1 MISQIVNMYNNMLA
15 TLLDVERPLLQAK
28 LDDIDKVLQKGLKHL
43 NWKSHA
49 IQEFVANAMAKVKE
63 ANSILQTIK
72 SNVKETQIVLKSFA
86 EPLMM
91 DRNVTKTYTTEQFQE
106 IFKRTVSGRYTAI
119 TKGGL
124 AIHEQISNSNK
135 VLKVPRG
142 NENWRRYVDYVNQ
155 IVVEGM
161 CDATLASAKYLRNQ
175 LDETF
180 LSTNEV
186 SPLLEIQ
193 LKLAPPLAV
202 FTPQMGNT
210 QKKDGL
216 RDMIDSWLGSFVN
229 IATLVGRLDT
239 LEEDGDYLLDMQED
253 FSVRHIVSQI
263 YKAVTQN
270 EIKCQEFRQQFMAY
284 SYIWLE
290 DIQLKFASWKEANS
304 NKDPDV
310 IDKDPPL
317 SAFDAQILRYKALEE
332 EIRDL
337 PQIKI
342 IGWVKID
349 AKPIKSALSSWV
361 SKWTYQYQS
370 YLLEKVTSRVTD
382 LVHFVS
388 FTDSALDTEVSDTDR
403 KAMLD
408 VMGYLRDVRKR
419 TDGTD
424 AMFDPLRQTVSLLSK
439 HLVQTPEDVLRQL
452 EEAPLAWNNLKKK
465 AVVTKEKQAKNHSRE
480 ADKIKKESKE
490 FESKVESFCIC
501 FKKEMPFEYQSNF
514 NEAYK
519 QLDAIHHGPNNIT
532 MLCGESHIPMGT
544 LKQMRKEV
552 MNLNELQEL
561 FELYVI
567 EYREIAQCEKDA
579 VMLKRVWDVISM
591 VQAIYTDW
599 RSTKWDEIHVEV
611 LQEENKKLQK
621 EVKGCDKMV
630 KNWPCFKGL
639 EDAVKNMQTSL
650 PLVEDL
656 HHPAMRE
663 RHWNQLMRAC
673 GVQFKMDDKFTFG
686 DMLKLELH
694 RFEDDVLEIVD
705 RAQKELTIEKQLQ
718 KLVDTWK
725 VQNFSYP
732 PDPENADLVL
742 LAVDETVM
750 EALED
755 NTLQLQNLMASKYVQ
770 GNGDFLEKVLTWQ
783 KKLGMVDVVISTWK
797 EVQSKWSNL
806 QSIFIGSADI
816 RVQLPDDSKR
826 FDGVDTEWKELMK
839 EAVNETNAVVACNFE
854 GRQERLDNMLSN
866 LEKCEK
872 SLADYL
878 ETKRV
883 AYPRFYFVASADLLD
898 ILSKGSNPQLIIKH
912 LQKFFDNIKTLEFN
926 KDSNSVPTKTAIGM
940 YSGENEYVAWPS
952 TFVCEGAVET
962 WLFKLTE
969 HTHDSLKVLMQDSHK
984 AFDEKPRHEF
994 IFDWCAELVSVV
1006 ARIVYTEEVNWS
1018 FEQLEE
1024 GNENA
1029 LRDFNKKQID
1039 TLNKYAEL
1047 ILGDLTSNDRRK
1059 IIMLMT
1065 LDVHARDVVI
1075 GLIDTKAESK
1085 EAFAW
1090 MSQLKYH
1097 MDDKTNTVRIEI
1109 CDYVTYFGYEYIG
1122 NCGCLVVTPLTDRCY
1137 ITLTQA
1143 MRLILGG
1150 APAGPAGNSES
1161 ETCLYSMHEVLM
1173 LLSLRNWKD

>member
-1 MISQIVNMYNNMLA
+1 MIPYAENVVNSQIVNMYNNMLS
-15 TLLDVERPLLQAK
+15 TLLEVERPLLQAK

-43 NWKSHA
+43 NWKSNA
-49 IQEFVANAMAKVKE
+49 IQEFVANTMAKVKE

-91 DRNVTKTYTTEQFQE
+91 DRNATKTYTTDQFQE
-106 IFKRTVSGRYTAI
+106 IFKRTVSTRYTAI

-124 AIHEQISNSNK
+124 AIHEQLSNSNK
-135 VLKVPRG
+135 VLKVTKG

-161 CDATLASAKYLRNQ
+161 CEVALASARYLKNQ
-175 LDETF
+175 LDDVF
-180 LSTNEV
+180 LNVNEV

-193 LKLAPPLAV
+193 LKLAPPLAM

-216 RDMIDSWLGSFVN
+216 RDMIDSWLSSFTN
-229 IATLVGRLDT
+229 ISTLVSRLDT
-239 LEEDGDYLLDMQED
+239 SEEDGDYLLDMQED
-253 FSVRHIVSQI
+253 VSVRYIVSQI
-263 YKAVTQN
+263 YKAIAQN
-270 EIKCQEFRQQFMAY
+270 EAKCEEFRQQFMAY

-290 DIQLKFASWKEANS
+290 DIQQKFASWKEANS
-304 NKDPDV
+304 NKDPDA

-317 SAFDAQILRYKALEE
+317 SAFDNQIIRYKALEE

-370 YLLEKVTSRVTD
+370 YLLDKVTSKVTD
-382 LVHFVS
+382 LVQFVS
-388 FTDSALDTEVSDTDR
+388 FTDTALDTEVSDTDR

-419 TDGTD
+419 ADGTD

-439 HLVQTPEDVLRQL
+439 HLVQTPDEVLRQL
-452 EEAPLAWNNLKKK
+452 EEAPLTWNNLKKK

-490 FESKVESFCIC
+490 FEAKVEAFCTA
-501 FKKEMPFEYQSNF
+501 FKKEMPFEYQSNY

-519 QLDAIHHGPNNIT
+519 QLDSIHHGPNNVM
-532 MLCGESHIPMGT
+532 MLCGEGSTPTQMGT

-552 MNLNELQEL
+552 LNLNELQEL

-567 EYREIAQCEKDA
+567 EYREVAQCEKDA

-599 RSTKWDEIHVEV
+599 RSTKWDEIYVEV

-673 GVQFKMDDKFTFG
+673 GVQFKMDEKFTFG

-718 KLVDTWK
+718 KLVDTWRI
-725 VQNFSYP
+725 QNLSYP

-770 GNGDFLEKVLTWQ
+770 GNADFLEKVLTWQ

-816 RVQLPDDSKR
+816 RVQLPEDSKR
-826 FDGVDTEWKELMK
+826 FDGVDAEWKELMK
-839 EAVNETNAVVACNFE
+839 EAVNETNAVTACNFE
-854 GRQERLDNMLSN
+854 GRQERLDNMLGN

-883 AYPRFYFVASADLLD
+883 AFPRFYFVASADLLD

-940 YSGENEYVAWPS
+940 YSGENEYVAWPT

-969 HTHDSLKVLMQDSHK
+969 HTHDSLKALMQDAHK

-1039 TLNKYAEL
+1039 ILNKYAEL

-1150 APAGPAGNSES
+1150 APAGPAG
-1161 ETCLYSMHEVLM
+1161 T
-1173 LLSLRNWKD
+1173 

>member
-1 MISQIVNMYNNMLA
+1 MIPYAENIVNSQIVNMYNNMLS
-15 TLLDVERPLLQAK
+15 TLLEVERPLLQAK

-43 NWKSHA
+43 NWKSNA
-49 IQEFVANAMAKVKE
+49 IQEFVANTMAKVKE

-91 DRNVTKTYTTEQFQE
+91 DRNATKTYTTDQFQE
-106 IFKRTVSGRYTAI
+106 IFKRTVSTRYTAI

-124 AIHEQISNSNK
+124 AIHEQLSNSNK
-135 VLKVPRG
+135 VLKVTKG

-155 IVVEGM
+155 IVVDGM
-161 CDATLASAKYLRNQ
+161 CEVALASARYLKNQ
-175 LDETF
+175 LDDVF
-180 LSTNEV
+180 LNVNEV

-193 LKLAPPLAV
+193 LKLAPPLAM

-216 RDMIDSWLGSFVN
+216 RDMIDSWLSSFTN
-229 IATLVGRLDT
+229 ISTLVSRLDT
-239 LEEDGDYLLDMQED
+239 SEEDGDYLLDMQED
-253 FSVRHIVSQI
+253 VSVRYIVSQI
-263 YKAVTQN
+263 YKAIAQN
-270 EIKCQEFRQQFMAY
+270 EAKCEEFRQQFMAY

-290 DIQLKFASWKEANS
+290 DIQQKFASWKEANS
-304 NKDPDV
+304 NKDPDA

-317 SAFDAQILRYKALEE
+317 SAFDNQIIRYKALEE

-370 YLLEKVTSRVTD
+370 YLLDKVTSKVTD
-382 LVHFVS
+382 LVQFVS
-388 FTDSALDTEVSDTDR
+388 FTDTALDTEVSDTDR

-419 TDGTD
+419 ADGTD

-439 HLVQTPEDVLRQL
+439 HLVQTPDEVLRQL
-452 EEAPLAWNNLKKK
+452 EEAPLTWNNLKKK

-490 FESKVESFCIC
+490 FEAKVEAFCTA
-501 FKKEMPFEYQSNF
+501 FKKEMPFEYQSNY

-519 QLDAIHHGPNNIT
+519 QLDSIHHGPNNVM
-532 MLCGESHIPMGT
+532 MLCGEGSTPTQMGT

-552 MNLNELQEL
+552 LNLNELQEL

-567 EYREIAQCEKDA
+567 EYREVAQCEKDA

-599 RSTKWDEIHVEV
+599 RSTKWDEIYVEV

-673 GVQFKMDDKFTFG
+673 GVQFKMDEKFTFG

-718 KLVDTWK
+718 KLVDTWRI
-725 VQNFSYP
+725 QNLSYP

-770 GNGDFLEKVLTWQ
+770 GNADFLEKVLTWQ

-816 RVQLPDDSKR
+816 RVQLPEDSKR
-826 FDGVDTEWKELMK
+826 FDGVDAEWKELMK
-839 EAVNETNAVVACNFE
+839 EAVNETNAVTACNFE
-854 GRQERLDNMLSN
+854 
-866 LEKCEK
+866 
-872 SLADYL
+872 
-878 ETKRV
+878 
-883 AYPRFYFVASADLLD
+883 
-898 ILSKGSNPQLIIKH
+898 
-912 LQKFFDNIKTLEFN
+912 
-926 KDSNSVPTKTAIGM
+926 
-940 YSGENEYVAWPS
+940 
-952 TFVCEGAVET
+952 
-962 WLFKLTE
+962 
-969 HTHDSLKVLMQDSHK
+969 
-984 AFDEKPRHEF
+984 
-994 IFDWCAELVSVV
+994 
-1006 ARIVYTEEVNWS
+1006 
-1018 FEQLEE
+1018 
-1024 GNENA
+1024 
-1029 LRDFNKKQID
+1029 
-1039 TLNKYAEL
+1039 
-1047 ILGDLTSNDRRK
+1047 
-1059 IIMLMT
+1059 
-1065 LDVHARDVVI
+1065 
-1075 GLIDTKAESK
+1075 
-1085 EAFAW
+1085 
-1090 MSQLKYH
+1090 
-1097 MDDKTNTVRIEI
+1097 
-1109 CDYVTYFGYEYIG
+1109 
-1122 NCGCLVVTPLTDRCY
+1122 
-1137 ITLTQA
+1137 
-1143 MRLILGG
+1143 
-1150 APAGPAGNSES
+1150 
-1161 ETCLYSMHEVLM
+1161 
-1173 LLSLRNWKD
+1173 

>member
-1 MISQIVNMYNNMLA
+1 MQIVNIYNNMLG
-15 TLLDVERPLLQAK
+15 TLLEVERPLLQAK

-49 IQEFVANAMAKVKE
+49 INDFVANAMAKVKD

-72 SNVKETQIVLKSFA
+72 SNVKETQALLKSFA

-91 DRNVTKTYTTEQFQE
+91 DRNTTKTYTTDQFQD
-106 IFKRTVSGRYTAI
+106 IFKKTISSRYTVI

-124 AIHEQISNSNK
+124 AIHEHLQNSNK
-135 VLKVPRG
+135 VLKITKG
-142 NENWRRYVDYVNQ
+142 NEFWRRYVDYVNQ
-155 IVVEGM
+155 KVVDGL
-161 CDATLASAKYLRNQ
+161 CDVTLASAKYLKNQ
-175 LDETF
+175 LDENY
-180 LSTNEV
+180 LISNDV
-186 SPLLEIQ
+186 APLLELQ
-193 LKLAPPLAV
+193 LKLAPPMAV
-202 FTPQMGNT
+202 FTPNMGNT
-210 QKKDGL
+210 AKRDGL
-216 RDMIDSWLGSFVN
+216 RDMVDSWLNSFIN
-229 IATLVGRLDT
+229 TATLITRLDT
-239 LEEDGDYLLDMQED
+239 AENDGDYLLDMQED

-263 YKAVTQN
+263 YKTVTQN
-270 EIKCQEFRQQFMAY
+270 ESKCEEFRQQFMAY

-290 DIQLKFASWKEANS
+290 DIQQKFASWKEANS
-304 NKDPDV
+304 IKDPDAL
-310 IDKDPPL
+310 DKDPPL
-317 SAFDAQILRYKALEE
+317 SLFDAQIVKYKALEV

-337 PQIKI
+337 PQIKV

-370 YLLEKVTSRVTD
+370 YLLEKVTSKVTD
-382 LVHFVS
+382 LVQFVS
-388 FTDSALDTEVSDTDR
+388 FTDSALDTEVTDTDR

-419 TDGTD
+419 TDATD
-424 AMFDPLRQTVSLLSK
+424 AMFDPLRQSVSLLAK
-439 HLVQTPEDVLRQL
+439 HQVQTPDEVIRQL
-452 EEAPLAWNNLKKK
+452 EDAPLAWNNLKKK
-465 AVVTKEKQAKNHSRE
+465 AVVTKEKQAKNHTRE
-480 ADKIKKESKE
+480 ADKIKKESKD
-490 FESKVESFCIC
+490 FEAKVEAFCASFR
-501 FKKEMPFEYQSNF
+501 KEMPFEYQSNY

-519 QLDAIHHGPNNIT
+519 KLDAIHHGPNNVT
-532 MLCGESHIPMGT
+532 MACGESSTPVAMGT

-552 MNLNELQEL
+552 SNLNELQEL

-567 EYREIAQCEKDA
+567 EYREISQCEKDA

-591 VQAIYTDW
+591 VQTIYLDW
-599 RSTKWDEIHVEV
+599 RSTKWDEIQVEV

-673 GVQFKMDDKFTFG
+673 GVQFKMDEKFTFG

-718 KLVDTWK
+718 KLAETWK
-725 VQNFSYP
+725 NQNLSYP
-732 PDPENADLVL
+732 PDPENADLFL
-742 LAVDETVM
+742 MAADETVM

-755 NTLQLQNLMASKYVQ
+755 NTLQLQNLQASKYVQ
-770 GNGDFLEKVLTWQ
+770 GNAEFLEKVQNWQ

-797 EVQSKWSNL
+797 EVQSKWQNL

-816 RVQLPDDSKR
+816 RVQLPEDSKR
-826 FDGVDTEWKELMK
+826 FDGVDAEWKELMK
-839 EAVNETNAVVACNFE
+839 EAVNETNAVIACNFE
-854 GRQERLDNMLSN
+854 GRQERLDNMLGN

-872 SLADYL
+872 SLSDYL

-898 ILSKGSNPQLIIKH
+898 ILSKGSNPQAIIRH
-912 LQKFFDNIKTLEFN
+912 LHKFFDNIKTLEFN
-926 KDSNSVPTKTAIGM
+926 KDNNSVPTKTAIGM
-940 YSGENEYVAWPS
+940 YSGENEYVAWPNS
-952 TFVCEGAVET
+952 FVCEGPVET

-969 HTHDSLKVLMQDSHK
+969 HTHDSLKLLMQEAHK

-994 IFDWCAELVSVV
+994 IFDWCAELVSVIG
-1006 ARIVYTEEVNWS
+1006 RIVYTEEVDWS
-1018 FEQLEE
+1018 FDQLEE

-1029 LRDFNKKQID
+1029 LRDYNKKQVDI
-1039 TLNKYAEL
+1039 LNKYAEL
-1047 ILGDLTSNDRRK
+1047 ILGELSSNDRRK

-1075 GLIDTKAESK
+1075 GLIETKAESK
-1085 EAFAW
+1085 QAFAW
-1090 MSQLKYH
+1090 MSQLKYG
-1097 MDDKTNTVRIEI
+1097 MDEKTNTVRIEI

-1150 APAGPAGNSES
+1150 APAGPAGN
-1161 ETCLYSMHEVLM
+1161 YVMFIH
-1173 LLSLRNWKD
+1173 